1 MKKLF
6 TIIAVTASV
15 FFVTENTMA
24 QTVRQL
30 NFGIIGI
37 NYEIPITSEI
47 SIAPAASTDF
57 NLNYLVLGVRANY
70 YFDSLIGLPDEW
82 DVYGGANAGY
92 GLGLINN
99 NNGSFAAALHAGGRW
114 RWSDKWG
121 VYAEIS
127 GGNLGGPSGG
137 IGLTMAL

>member
-6 TIIAVTASV
+6 ILITISGAVFIT
-15 FFVTENTMA
+15 TENTQA

-47 SIAPAASTDF
+47 SVSPAAATDF
-57 NLNYLVLGVRANY
+57 ELNYLKLGVRVNY

-82 DVYGGANAGY
+82 DVYGGANGGFGI
-92 GLGLINN
+92 GLGGRGNDI
-99 NNGSFAAALHAGGRW
+99 SFGLHAGGRW
-114 RWSDKWG
+114 RWSDKWA
-121 VYAEIS
+121 VYAE
-127 GGNLGGPSGG
+127 LGGEILSGAAG
-137 IGLTMAL
+137 GVGLTMAL